1 MLLFMW
7 KTSSVTR
14 TEMCLCIYCR
24 ECVLHYVLAI
34 AHTGKVQSRDICVN
48 ITLQSKFAVSCVFD
62 APCLVFLLHHVD
74 SG

>member
-1 MLLFMW
+1 M
-7 KTSSVTR
+7 
-14 TEMCLCIYCR
+14 
-24 ECVLHYVLAI
+24 LHYVLAI

-48 ITLQSKFAVSCVFD
+48 ITLQSKLAVSCVFD